1 MRTVLHVDLNNF
13 YASVETIID
22 PSLKGDFLGV
32 TGNIESRHGVI
43 LAKSESAKKAG
54 VKTGM
59 TVHEALK
66 ICPELKLV
74 EAKHDRYVKYSGIV
88 RNIYRRYTDVI
99 EPFGIDECWL
109 DCTSTV
115 KMFGGGEKIANDI
128 RETVKRETGLTV
140 SVGVSFNKVFAKLG
154 SDMKK
159 PDAVTVISPENFKEK
174 VWGLPVENL
183 LFVGKST
190 LEKLKKYNIASIG
203 DLAAVDEK
211 FLTDKF
217 GKWGA
222 TLKIYAEGLD
232 DTPVMKDNE
241 SDEIKSVGNSIT
253 SYRDLVNI
261 EDAKLVFSVLA
272 ASVSRRLI
280 SYNVGKACGISV
292 YVRDNE
298 LNSITRSARLPY
310 PTVLA
315 DDFCAA
321 AEKLLENSYDFK
333 KPIRTL
339 GLTVSGFTEKSYEQ
353 LTVYD
358 KEYRKKLSLQL
369 AVNAI
374 NEKYGKQSV
383 MKGIVYKDKKL
394 SGAEPSENGVVKQ
407 NLSEQSENNRK

>member
-74 EAKHDRYVKYSGIV
+74 EAKHDRYVKYSEIV

-190 LEKLKKYNIASIG
+190 LEKLKKYNIATIG

-253 SYRDLVNI
+253 SYRDLVNM

-374 NEKYGKQSV
+374 NEKYGKKSV

-394 SGAEPSENGVVKQ
+394 SGAEPSENGIVKQ
-407 NLSEQSENNRK
+407 NLSEQTENNSK

>member
-74 EAKHDRYVKYSGIV
+74 EAKHDRYVKYSEIV

-374 NEKYGKQSV
+374 NEKYGKKSV

-407 NLSEQSENNRK
+407 NLPEQTENNRK

>member
-74 EAKHDRYVKYSGIV
+74 EAKHDRYVKYSEIV

-174 VWGLPVENL
+174 LWGLPVENL

-190 LEKLKKYNIASIG
+190 LEKLKKYNIATIG

-241 SDEIKSVGNSIT
+241 SDEIKTVGNSIT

-272 ASVSRRLI
+272 ASVSR
-280 SYNVGKACGISV
+280 
-292 YVRDNE
+292 
-298 LNSITRSARLPY
+298 
-310 PTVLA
+310 
-315 DDFCAA
+315 
-321 AEKLLENSYDFK
+321 
-333 KPIRTL
+333 
-339 GLTVSGFTEKSYEQ
+339 
-353 LTVYD
+353 
-358 KEYRKKLSLQL
+358 
-369 AVNAI
+369 
-374 NEKYGKQSV
+374 
-383 MKGIVYKDKKL
+383 
-394 SGAEPSENGVVKQ
+394 SGAATCAG
-407 NLSEQSENNRK
+407 R

>member
-74 EAKHDRYVKYSGIV
+74 EAKHDRYVKYSEIV

-159 PDAVTVISPENFKEK
+159 PDAVTVISPENFIEK

-190 LEKLKKYNIASIG
+190 LEKLKKYNIATIG

-253 SYRDLVNI
+253 SYRDLVNM
-261 EDAKLVFSVLA
+261 EDAKLVFSVLS

-374 NEKYGKQSV
+374 NEKYGKKSV
-383 MKGIVYKDKKL
+383 MKGIIYKDKKL

-407 NLSEQSENNRK
+407 NLSEQTENNRK

>member
-74 EAKHDRYVKYSGIV
+74 EAKHDRYVKYSEIV

-115 KMFGGGEKIANDI
+115 KMFGGGEKVANDI

-190 LEKLKKYNIASIG
+190 LEKLKKYNIATIG

-374 NEKYGKQSV
+374 NEKYGKKSV

-407 NLSEQSENNRK
+407 NLSEQTENNRK

>member
-22 PSLKGDFLGV
+22 PSLKGDILGV
-32 TGNIESRHGVI
+32 TGNSESRHGVI

-74 EAKHDRYVKYSGIV
+74 EAKHDRYVKYSEIV

-190 LEKLKKYNIASIG
+190 LEKLKKYNIATIG

-253 SYRDLVNI
+253 SYRDLVNM
-261 EDAKLVFSVLA
+261 EDAKLVFSVLS

-298 LNSITRSARLPY
+298 LNSLTRSARLPY

-374 NEKYGKQSV
+374 NEKYGKKSV

-407 NLSEQSENNRK
+407 NLSEQTENNRK

>member
-74 EAKHDRYVKYSGIV
+74 EAKHDRYVKYSEIV

-174 VWGLPVENL
+174 VWGLPGENL
-183 LFVGKST
+183 LLVGKST
-190 LEKLKKYNIASIG
+190 LEKLKKYNIATIG

-253 SYRDLVNI
+253 SYRDLVNM

-374 NEKYGKQSV
+374 NDKYGKKSV

-407 NLSEQSENNRK
+407 NLPEQTENSRK

>member
-66 ICPELKLV
+66 LCPELKLV
-74 EAKHDRYVKYSGIV
+74 EAKLDRYVKYSEIV

-190 LEKLKKYNIASIG
+190 LEKLKKYNIATIG
-203 DLAAVDEK
+203 DLAAVDEN

-374 NEKYGKQSV
+374 NEKYGKKSV

-407 NLSEQSENNRK
+407 NLSEQTENNRK

>member
-74 EAKHDRYVKYSGIV
+74 EAKHDRYVKYSEIV

-190 LEKLKKYNIASIG
+190 LEKLKKYNIATIG

-253 SYRDLVNI
+253 SYRDLVNM

-310 PTVLA
+310 PTVLE

-374 NEKYGKQSV
+374 NEKYGKKSV

-394 SGAEPSENGVVKQ
+394 SGAEPSENGIVKQ
-407 NLSEQSENNRK
+407 NLSEQTENNSK

>member
-74 EAKHDRYVKYSGIV
+74 EAKHDRYVKYSEIV

-190 LEKLKKYNIASIG
+190 LEKLKKYNIATIG

-253 SYRDLVNI
+253 SYRDLVNM

-374 NEKYGKQSV
+374 NEKYGKKSV

-394 SGAEPSENGVVKQ
+394 LGAEPSENGIVKQ
-407 NLSEQSENNRK
+407 NLPEQTENNGK

>member
-66 ICPELKLV
+66 LCPELKLV
-74 EAKHDRYVKYSGIV
+74 EAKHDRYVKYSEIV

-253 SYRDLVNI
+253 SYRDLVNV

-315 DDFCAA
+315 DDFCTA

-374 NEKYGKQSV
+374 NEKYGKKSV

-407 NLSEQSENNRK
+407 NLSEQTENNRK

>member
-66 ICPELKLV
+66 LCPELKLV
-74 EAKHDRYVKYSGIV
+74 EAKHDRYVKYSEIV

-190 LEKLKKYNIASIG
+190 LEKLKKYNIATIG
-203 DLAAVDEK
+203 DLAAVDEN

-374 NEKYGKQSV
+374 NEKYGKKSV

-407 NLSEQSENNRK
+407 NLSEQTENNCK